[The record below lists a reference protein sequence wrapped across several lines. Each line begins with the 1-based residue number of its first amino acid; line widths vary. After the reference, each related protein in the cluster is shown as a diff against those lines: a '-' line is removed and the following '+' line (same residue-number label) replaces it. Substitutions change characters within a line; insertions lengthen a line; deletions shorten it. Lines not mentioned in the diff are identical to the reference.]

1 MKRISLVGYF
11 GILAGSLVLAW
22 LTWVEGPKAP
32 SDKATIFPCGK
43 GDIVKLAYA
52 AADRTVTISKRES
65 RYSGE
70 PSWWVEVVRPSPSAA
85 VKGSQAAQGKSAD
98 EAGVPEGSL
107 PSGASPVPSSRAS
120 GRRSTCSATSEASPR
135 SPGPSSR
142 RAGAPASPSSTRA
155 RRRRAFADSKS
166 MRWPAAAAN
175 RTASISRTRR

>member
-107 PSGASPVPSSRAS
+107 PSGASPVVEAFLARVAGIADRMADRA
-120 GRRSTCSATSEASPR
+120 CFR
-135 SPGPSSR
+135 SPYGR
-142 RAGAPASPSSTRA
+142 GH
-155 RRRRAFADSKS
+155 KGVC
-166 MRWPAAAAN
+166 AA
-175 RTASISRTRR
+175 